1 MSRIGKKPIPIP
13 DGVDVKV
20 AGRHVAVKCK
30 SNQLEWTV
38 AGPLE
43 VAVEGKQLR
52 VSNPAPSK
60 LSNSMWGST
69 RSVLRNMITGVQ
81 EGFTK
86 NLEVVGTGYRATLKG
101 RTLSL
106 EIGFD
111 HPVEYTVPEGVD
123 ISVKDR
129 PVRISLHG
137 CDAQH
142 VGQVAAE
149 IRALKKPE
157 PYHGKG
163 IRYEGEHLRKKTG
176 KSGA

>member
-13 DGVDVKV
+13 DGVEVKID
-20 AGRHVAVKCK
+20 GRRVTAKCK
-30 SNQLEWTV
+30 AKQLEWNV
-38 AGPLE
+38 ASPLE
-43 VAVEGKQLR
+43 VALEGKTLR
-52 VSNPAPSK
+52 VTNPSPSK
-60 LSNSMWGST
+60 LTNGMWGST
-69 RSVLRNMITGVQ
+69 RTVLRNMMTGVLT
-81 EGFTK
+81 GFTK
-86 NLEVVGTGYRATLKG
+86 NLEVVGTGFRATLKG
-101 RTLSL
+101 RTVVL

-111 HPVEYTVPEGVD
+111 HPVEYHVPDGVD
-123 ISVKDR
+123 ITVKDR

-137 CDAQH
+137 CDAQQ

-163 IRYEGEHLRKKTG
+163 IRYENEVIHKKTG